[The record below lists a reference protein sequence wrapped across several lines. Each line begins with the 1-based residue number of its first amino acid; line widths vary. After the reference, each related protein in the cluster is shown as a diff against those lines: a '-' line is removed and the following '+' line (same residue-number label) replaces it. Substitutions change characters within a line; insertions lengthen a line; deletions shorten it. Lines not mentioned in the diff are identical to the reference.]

1 MIQND
6 FDGQVVGRRS
16 RGGAAGFATG
26 ALLSAAV
33 TAGLALLYAPEAGE
47 ETRRKVGRR
56 LGALQKEAL
65 RSRPVK
71 KAERQVQRV
80 RARLDARRA
89 AEKRARLRAAII
101 AAVIGAGLGMLL
113 APQSGRATRR
123 RIGRG
128 ARDASRRAGEAAS
141 RLRGRYDS
149 ESNGVSGS
157 GPARP
162 VRSVQEL
169 GRDASDVF

>member
-1 MIQND
+1 MIQDD
-6 FDGQVVGRRS
+6 FESPTAGRRT
-16 RGGAAGFATG
+16 RGAAGFATG

-47 ETRRKVGRR
+47 KTRRKVGRR

-65 RSRPVK
+65 RSRPMK
-71 KAERQVQRV
+71 QAERQVQRV

-101 AAVIGAGLGMLL
+101 AALIGAGLGMLL

-123 RIGRG
+123 RLGEG
-128 ARDASRRAGEAAS
+128 ARDASRRAGAAAS
-141 RLRGRYDS
+141 RLRGRHDADS
-149 ESNGVSGS
+149 SGVNGGG

-162 VRSVQEL
+162 VRTVQEL